1 LAGAFQFLGRARRGY
16 SKVRFAP
23 ATNARRYTVV
33 LNNKTL
39 RAVLGRFA
47 GLCCLGL
54 HSITPLISCLRFANP
69 AGYNLANCCVAFLG
83 IRNLRPICTT
93 LINP

>member
-1 LAGAFQFLGRARRGY
+1 LAGAFQFLWMARRGY

-23 ATNARRYTVV
+23 AANARAFTPA
-33 LNNKTL
+33 LSGEAL
-39 RAVLGRFA
+39 RAVLGWFT
-47 GLCCLGL
+47 GPCCLAL